1 MFWQSIVISMKEV
14 LRGVVLAKFTFC
26 AVSIRRV
33 YQIFCS
39 IYCRLYQQ
47 EPKIKQKTY
56 QPRVY
61 STTFM
66 MFTSLSSKCMVV
78 SVSSKET
85 ISLGIN
91 LACFFLAS
99 SWVMIWT
106 SRSLL
111 SRKPL
116 LQTLQTCGLNWNKI
130 ELWSIWMFLLPSAL
144 ALLSCK
150 NQIRTE

>member
-47 EPKIKQKTY
+47 EPKIKQKN
-56 QPRVY
+56 P
-61 STTFM
+61 STTCLIENLCM
-66 MFTSLSSKCMVV
+66 MCTSLSSKCMVV

-85 ISLGIN
+85 ISLGRN

-116 LQTLQTCGLNWNKI
+116 LQTLQTCGLNRSKI
-130 ELWSIWMFLLPSAL
+130 EFRSIGRRISKAL
-144 ALLSCK
+144 DVFCP
-150 NQIRTE
+150 